1 MCVCTSMKAGKQV
14 AWFALSK
21 VEWNSCSCKQF
32 NWFCFCYEKAKEKAS
47 AGERVALICYVK
59 GFVKLSERKR
69 PKKKKRNK
77 IVQAN

>member
-1 MCVCTSMKAGKQV
+1 MNGILVLVNSLIGFVFVMKK
-14 AWFALSK
+14 
-21 VEWNSCSCKQF
+21 
-32 NWFCFCYEKAKEKAS
+32 KEKAS